1 MSEQGIIA
9 LLGQRDEP
17 TDAVEQYCV
26 HLGAALRAHD
36 FAMDIARLSWKERG
50 WPTALGNLR
59 QRAADWRGRWI
70 LVQYTALAW
79 SPHGFPLKVPR
90 VITVLRDAGAR
101 IGVVYHDAQ
110 PYSGSRGI
118 DQLRRFVQQRT
129 MRQALRGSELA
140 ILTVPAEKLSW
151 ISPAPKKAVFIPV
164 GANLP
169 LLAPSSHEGSVRS
182 DEMPTVAVFGVTG
195 GAAGPLEIA
204 QITGAVRYAAEKLGK
219 LRFLVFGRHAESA
232 EAALRKDLRNFPVT
246 LHVAGVLPENDVE
259 VLLRCSDVL
268 LFVRG
273 PISSRRG
280 SAIAGIACGLPVIA
294 FAGSETAA
302 PITDAGVVFVS
313 GEDKNALGG
322 ALVRVLS
329 DRAYHDRLA
338 ERSRVAYKNHF
349 SWEAIASRY
358 ASVLKTPL
366 VGNNP

>member
-1 MSEQGIIA
+1 MVA

-26 HLGAALRAHD
+26 HLDAALRAHD
-36 FAMDIARLSWKERG
+36 LAMDIVRLSWKERG
-50 WPTALGNLR
+50 WPKALRNLR
-59 QRAADWRGRWI
+59 QRAGDWRGRWI
-70 LVQYTALAW
+70 LLQYTALAW
-79 SPHGFPLKVPR
+79 SPHGFPLQVPR
-90 VITVLRDAGAR
+90 VLKVLRDAGAR

-129 MRQALRGSELA
+129 MRQALRASELA
-140 ILTVPAEKLSW
+140 VLTVPAEKLPW

-169 LLAPSSHEGSVRS
+169 LLAPSSRESNIRS

-195 GAAGPLEIA
+195 GVSGPLEIA
-204 QITGAVRYAAEKLGK
+204 QITGAVRFAAEKLGK
-219 LRFLVFGRHAESA
+219 LRLLVFGRHADSV

-246 LHVAGVLPENDVE
+246 LRVAGVLPENDVE
-259 VLLRCSDVL
+259 VLLRSSDLL

-302 PITDAGVVFVS
+302 PITDAGVVFAS

-338 ERSRVAYKNHF
+338 ERSRAAYKNHF
-349 SWEAIASRY
+349 SWEAIASRF

-366 VGNNP
+366 EAGSS

>member
-1 MSEQGIIA
+1 
-9 LLGQRDEP
+9 
-17 TDAVEQYCV
+17 
-26 HLGAALRAHD
+26 
-36 FAMDIARLSWKERG
+36 MDIVRLSWKERG
-50 WPTALGNLR
+50 WPKALRNLR

-70 LVQYTALAW
+70 LLQYTALAW
-79 SPHGFPLKVPR
+79 SPHGFPLQVPR
-90 VITVLRDAGAR
+90 VIKVLRHAGVR
-101 IGVVYHDAQ
+101 IGVVYHDVQ

-129 MRQALRGSELA
+129 MRQALRASELA

-151 ISPAPKKAVFIPV
+151 ISPAAKKAVFIPV

-169 LLAPSSHEGSVRS
+169 LLAPSGRESSVRS

-195 GAAGPLEIA
+195 GASGAVEIA
-204 QITGAVRYAAEKLGK
+204 QITGAVRLATEKLGK
-219 LRFLVFGRHAESA
+219 LRLLVFGRYADSA
-232 EAALRKDLRNFPVT
+232 EDALRKNLRNFPVT
-246 LHVAGVLPENDVE
+246 LRVAGVLPENDVE
-259 VLLRCSDVL
+259 VLLRSSDVL

-358 ASVLKTPL
+358 ARALKTPL
-366 VGNNP
+366 AGSNP

>member
-1 MSEQGIIA
+1 MSESIVA

-26 HLGAALRAHD
+26 HLGVALRAHD
-36 FAMDIARLSWKERG
+36 FAMDIVRLSWKERG
-50 WPTALGNLR
+50 WPATLR
-59 QRAADWRGRWI
+59 SLQERAANWRGRWI
-70 LVQYTALAW
+70 LLQYTALAW
-79 SPHGFPLKVPR
+79 SPHGFPLQVPR
-90 VITVLRDAGAR
+90 VIKVLRDAGAR
-101 IGVVYHDAQ
+101 LGVVYHDAQ

-129 MRQALRGSELA
+129 MRQALRASELA

-169 LLAPSSHEGSVRS
+169 LLAAPGRESSVRS

-204 QITGAVRYAAEKLGK
+204 QIAGAVRFAAEKLGK
-219 LRFLVFGRHAESA
+219 LRLLVFGRNANLAED
-232 EAALRKDLRNFPVT
+232 ALRKELRNFPVT
-246 LHVAGVLPENDVE
+246 LRVAGVLPENDVE
-259 VLLRCSDVL
+259 VLLRSSDVL

-273 PISSRRG
+273 SISSRRG
-280 SAIAGIACGLPVIA
+280 SAIAGIACGIPVIA

-302 PITDAGVVFVS
+302 PITNAGVVLIS

-322 ALVRVLS
+322 ALVRLLS

-358 ASVLKTPL
+358 ASVLKAPL
-366 VGNNP
+366 TENNP

>member
-1 MSEQGIIA
+1 MSESIVA
-9 LLGQRDEP
+9 LLGKRDEP
-17 TDAVEQYCV
+17 TDGVEQYCV
-26 HLGAALRAHD
+26 HLAAALRADD
-36 FAMDIARLSWKERG
+36 FAMEMVRLTWKERG
-50 WPTALGNLR
+50 WPTALRNLR

-70 LVQYTALAW
+70 LLQYTALAW
-79 SPHGFPLKVPR
+79 SPHGFPLQVPR
-90 VITVLRDAGAR
+90 VIRVLRDAGAR

-129 MRQALRGSELA
+129 MRQALRASELA

-169 LLAPSSHEGSVRS
+169 LLASSGRESSVRS

-195 GAAGPLEIA
+195 GIAGAVEIA
-204 QITGAVRYAAEKLGK
+204 QISGAVRLATEKLGK
-219 LRFLVFGRHAESA
+219 VRLLVFGRHADSSEG
-232 EAALRKDLRNFPVT
+232 ALRKDLRNFPVT
-246 LHVAGVLPENDVE
+246 LRVAGVLSEDDVE
-259 VLLRCSDVL
+259 VLLRSSDVL

-302 PITDAGVVFVS
+302 PITDAGVVLVS

-329 DRAYHDRLA
+329 DRGYHDRLA

-349 SWEAIASRY
+349 SWKAIASRY
-358 ASVLKTPL
+358 ARELKAPL
-366 VGNNP
+366 AGNHP